1 MDAYPVFLSQPKTEK
16 SRRQLY
22 LPPALCKELAAYKV
36 RQMKLRLQNGHW
48 EHPEMVFTDKDGA
61 YISPCVFSSQYVKVR
76 KKLGIK
82 TTFHMLRHDMAS
94 RMKASHRFDF
104 KDIQE
109 QLGHSTI
116 QITMD
121 IYTHINEEKKAAVSD
136 WLQNDMDNVVDFG
149 ECDKTQLRQMK

>member
-1 MDAYPVFLSQPKTEK
+1 
-16 SRRQLY
+16 
-22 LPPALCKELAAYKV
+22 
-36 RQMKLRLQNGHW
+36 
-48 EHPEMVFTDKDGA
+48 MVFTDKDGA